1 MHLYSKWPKELSA
14 RISSSF
20 LLSTGNL
27 NQHNPPP
34 RMKFSPLNCS
44 SRPPPH
50 VGCNQLTLVSCFLP
64 SHRRTKLAKLTQINR
79 WANLAS
85 HGRSERVKYEAG
97 LVFSDSHP
105 FFHSISLA
113 DFSVDSYCTIFLLFL
128 IYTELIREILG
139 DFLADSS

>member
-20 LLSTGNL
+20 LFSTGNL

-34 RMKFSPLNCS
+34 KMKFSPLNCS

-85 HGRSERVKYEAG
+85 HGRSERVKYEAEPG
-97 LVFSDSHP
+97 L
-105 FFHSISLA
+105 FFLILTLSLYLFRRFFPRTA
-113 DFSVDSYCTIFLLFL
+113 AIFLLSL
-128 IYTELIREILG
+128 IN
-139 DFLADSS
+139 